1 MHDQAIINKV
11 RKLRKKGLTYFE
23 INEKLRI
30 SILKNTLSYWCKDIV
45 LPIWYKDK
53 IEKINKLNLIKAR
66 TTAIRINKIKR
77 KKFLLS
83 LKEKNS
89 HLLKKTNIPFQKLL
103 LSVLYLGEGAKYGR
117 SSTLTLGSSN
127 HLIIKLYLK
136 LLKNSFAMDDTKF
149 RVRIQCRFDQ
159 SIKDLENYWENIKQN
174 KGCSYCAGKKV
185 GLSNCL
191 ATKNPELAKQW
202 HPTKNGDLTPYDVT
216 CGSGKNVW
224 WQCSKNPKHE
234 WNTDIDSRVYNNN
247 GCPYCCGQ
255 LPSDDYNLLF
265 YYPELCD
272 EWDYIKNK
280 KNPEEYTPKS
290 GQKVWWKCKKC
301 NKTFSGGAYYLN

>member
-1 MHDQAIINKV
+1 
-11 RKLRKKGLTYFE
+11 
-23 INEKLRI
+23 
-30 SILKNTLSYWCKDIV
+30 
-45 LPIWYKDK
+45 
-53 IEKINKLNLIKAR
+53 
-66 TTAIRINKIKR
+66 
-77 KKFLLS
+77 
-83 LKEKNS
+83 
-89 HLLKKTNIPFQKLL
+89 
-103 LSVLYLGEGAKYGR
+103 
-117 SSTLTLGSSN
+117 
-127 HLIIKLYLK
+127 
-136 LLKNSFAMDDTKF
+136 
-149 RVRIQCRFDQ
+149 
-159 SIKDLENYWENIKQN
+159 
-174 KGCSYCAGKKV
+174 
-185 GLSNCL
+185 
-191 ATKNPELAKQW
+191 LAKQW

-301 NKTFSGGAYYLN
+301 NYEWESHIWSRTGLNCGCPACNKSRGEEQIKMFLEDKSINYTYQKMFYGCKNIFSLRFDFYLPLFNLCIEYQGIQHYKIIKYFGGEKVFNNCQVRDKIKRDYCHVNNIKLLEIPYWDFDNIEEILEKELNL